1 MSAKRFISKTD
12 ANEELRRSEL
22 RLQKAQELA
31 HVGNWEIDLSNHIMW
46 GSEEALKIY
55 GFDHNKNKISLE
67 LVQKSPLPEYRPKLD
82 EALNRL
88 ILYNEPYEVEFKI
101 KRADDGEIRHLYSK
115 AEMAVSVESGFKK
128 VIGVV
133 QDITDRK
140 NSEEALNRN
149 EKEFQNYF
157 DLVAVGMSVTNADR
171 IWIKVNQKL
180 SQILGYSKEEL
191 IGKDWYELTY
201 PEDRKANMVLFHMA
215 INGEIDNYE
224 LDKRFVCKDGRIVF
238 ITISVVCQRNPDR
251 TVSHF
256 LTSYIDIT
264 ERNHFEKELVK
275 AKEKAEES
283 DRLKT
288 AFLHN
293 ISHEI
298 RTPMNA
304 IIGFTS
310 LLNENNMDPASRESY
325 IKVISE
331 SSDHLLSIISDIVD
345 ISSVEAEL
353 VKINMEEFNL
363 DTIFKTIYDLHSQ
376 KAKEKGIEFIY
387 DTGFI
392 NSDATIVTDKTKLIQ
407 ILSNL
412 VSNAI
417 KFTHEGKVR
426 YSYKLK
432 LALIEFTVSDT
443 GIGIPSDQ
451 QSRIFDRFYQVHN
464 QASRTYEGTGLGLAI
479 SKAYV
484 ELMGGTIKV
493 ISEPGAGS
501 SFIFTIPYEKRKE
514 LMKNQSTGTGRD
526 KFYFTVRKNI
536 LVVEDVESN
545 FQLIKYFLT
554 GTNAEI
560 IRAVNGQE
568 AVNYCMYNKRIDLI
582 LMDIKMPIMD
592 GYTATK
598 ILRENN
604 ISIPIIAQTAYA
616 DDKENALKAGCSAFI
631 SKPFDKKGLLSIINE
646 LI

>member
-1 MSAKRFISKTD
+1 MSAKRFMIKPD

-46 GSEEALKIY
+46 GSDEAFKIY
-55 GFDHNKNKISLE
+55 GFDHKKNEIPLE
-67 LVQKSPLPEYRPKLD
+67 LAQKSSLSEYRPKLD
-82 EALNRL
+82 EALSRL
-88 ILYNEPYEVEFKI
+88 IEYNIPYEIEFKI
-101 KRADDGEIRHLYSK
+101 RRANDGEIRHLYSK
-115 AEMAVSVESGFKK
+115 AEMAVSVENGNKK

-140 NSEEALNRN
+140 NSEEALNRS

-201 PEDRKANMVLFHMA
+201 PEDRKANMLLFHMA
-215 INGEIDNYE
+215 LNGEVDNYE

-238 ITISVVCQRNPDR
+238 VTISVVCQRNPDR
-251 TVSHF
+251 TVRHF

-264 ERNHFEKELVK
+264 ERKHFEEELVK

-310 LLNENNMDPASRESY
+310 LLNETDLDAATRKSY
-325 IKVISE
+325 TEVISQ

-345 ISSVEAEL
+345 ISNVEADL
-353 VKINMEEFNL
+353 VKINMEVFNL
-363 DTIFKTIYDLHSQ
+363 DTVIKTVYDLHSQ
-376 KAKEKGIEFIY
+376 RANEKGIDLVYE
-387 DTGFI
+387 TGFI
-392 NSDATIVTDKTKLIQ
+392 NSDVSIVSDKTKLIQ

-412 VSNAI
+412 VGNAI
-417 KFTHEGKVR
+417 KFTSKGKVKF
-426 YSYKLK
+426 SYKLK
-432 LALIEFTVSDT
+432 LALLEFTVSDT
-443 GIGIPSDQ
+443 GIGIPPEQ
-451 QSRIFDRFYQVHN
+451 QSRIFERFYQVHN

-484 ELMGGTIKV
+484 ELLGGTIKV
-493 ISEPGAGS
+493 ISKPGSGS
-501 SFIFTIPYEKRKE
+501 SFIFTIPFEKKDE
-514 LMKNQSTGTGRD
+514 LTKNKSPEPGGD
-526 KFYFTVRKNI
+526 KFYFAVRKKI
-536 LVVEDVESN
+536 LVAEDIDSN

-568 AVNYCMYNKRIDLI
+568 AVNYCMSDKSIDLI
-582 LMDIKMPIMD
+582 LMDIKMPVMD
-592 GYTATK
+592 GYTATR
-598 ILRENN
+598 IIRENN

-616 DDKENALKAGCSAFI
+616 NDKENALKAGCTAFV
-631 SKPFDKKGLLSIINE
+631 SKPFDKKGLLSVINE

>member
-1 MSAKRFISKTD
+1 
-12 ANEELRRSEL
+12 
-22 RLQKAQELA
+22 
-31 HVGNWEIDLSNHIMW
+31 
-46 GSEEALKIY
+46 
-55 GFDHNKNKISLE
+55 
-67 LVQKSPLPEYRPKLD
+67 
-82 EALNRL
+82 
-88 ILYNEPYEVEFKI
+88 
-101 KRADDGEIRHLYSK
+101 
-115 AEMAVSVESGFKK
+115 MAISVENGNKK

-140 NSEEALNRN
+140 NSEEALNRS

-201 PEDRKANMVLFHMA
+201 PEDRKANMALFHMA

-251 TVSHF
+251 TVRHF

-310 LLNENNMDPASRESY
+310 LLNENNVDSASRESY

-432 LALIEFTVSDT
+432 LALIEFTISDT

-536 LVVEDVESN
+536 LVVEDIESN

-568 AVNYCMYNKRIDLI
+568 AVNYCMSGKRIDLI
-582 LMDIKMPIMD
+582 LMDIKMPVMD

-631 SKPFDKKGLLSIINE
+631 SKPFDKKGLLSVINE